1 LSTVSKIAQPQ
12 EEADAATFTDI
23 TLDVL
28 PEDSRA
34 VPLDMARGR

>member
-1 LSTVSKIAQPQ
+1 VK
-12 EEADAATFTDI
+12 EEAEGAIFTDI

-34 VPLDMARGR
+34 LPLDPARAR